1 MAAHLEISCTNVL
14 GLSCKGAAIL
24 EINKRRMKND
34 NIRKIVLTNYV
45 TNVHK
50 KQDCLGL
57 VSDYFFF
64 FVCKN
69 NLNSRP
75 GNWKHNIFLGLTGN
89 LSPDFVQDYCSSH
102 WETIVHIVHKLFII
116 TKRPHDYHCYLYEIQ
131 VPSIYSYAS
140 LIAVRSCSDWSHGF
154 GLANSVDPDPTPQNA
169 VSDQGLHCL
178 LK

>member
-1 MAAHLEISCTNVL
+1 MLNSFYFIKGRDVAAHLEISCTNVL

-89 LSPDFVQDYCSSH
+89 LRVKQNSLRLRSGL
-102 WETIVHIVHKLFII
+102 LFF
-116 TKRPHDYHCYLYEIQ
+116 TLRDNRPHR
-131 VPSIYSYAS
+131 A
-140 LIAVRSCSDWSHGF
+140 
-154 GLANSVDPDPTPQNA
+154 
-169 VSDQGLHCL
+169 
-178 LK
+178 